1 MRSNK
6 AFGKI
11 FYNRPLPNKTNANSQ
26 KLNEIAIHKN
36 VDGLDN
42 GSWRCIA
49 LHTHKHTHKHVRTHT
64 HI

>member
-1 MRSNK
+1 MRH
-6 AFGKI
+6 FGKI

-49 LHTHKHTHKHVRTHT
+49 LHTSTYAVARTH
-64 HI
+64 IYRGAQ